1 MERAKNLL
9 NLRQSVWPFVPEF
22 FISLRNLRNL
32 ARAIKPLH
40 VRFCPLCGYDGYFR
54 HAGRPPRLDALCPQC
69 GSLER
74 HRLFWLWFKGEKSK
88 LDEPILHFGPE
99 PILTAK
105 FRTLYSEY
113 ATADLYNEADLN
125 LNIEGIDLQS
135 GSINTVICN
144 HVLEHVSDSKA
155 LAEIYR
161 VLSEKGRLIAS
172 IPIVEGWDHTYEDG
186 SITNPLERELHF
198 GQSDHVRYYGRDFR
212 ERLRSAGFTK
222 VEEVTAGGQDAVKY
236 GLLPGEKIFLCS
248 K

>member
-9 NLRQSVWPFVPEF
+9 NLRQSVWPSVPEF
-22 FISLRNLRNL
+22 FISLRNLRSL

-54 HAGRPPRLDALCPQC
+54 HAGHPPRLDALCPQC

-99 PILTAK
+99 PILAEK

-113 ATADLYNEADLN
+113 STADLYNEADLK
-125 LNIEGIDLQS
+125 LNIEDIDLQS

-186 SITNPLERELHF
+186 SITSPVERELHF

-212 ERLRSAGFTK
+212 ERLRSAGFSK

-236 GLLPGEKIFLCS
+236 GLLPGEKVFLCS